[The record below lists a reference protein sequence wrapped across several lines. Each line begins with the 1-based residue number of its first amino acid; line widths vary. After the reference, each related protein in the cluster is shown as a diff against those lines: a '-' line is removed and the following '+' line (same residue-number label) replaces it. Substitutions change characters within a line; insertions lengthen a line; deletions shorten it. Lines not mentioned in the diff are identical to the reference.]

1 MAISLTLIVSMAALT
16 VGGALTEKILGKM
29 GKIEEAGHVGTVV
42 STMLI
47 TTVVTCV
54 GKALL
59 EIKKLSK

>member
-1 MAISLTLIVSMAALT
+1 MGISLTLIISMAAVT

-29 GKIEEAGHVGTVV
+29 GKIEEAGYVGTVV

-47 TTVVTCV
+47 TTVVTSV

-59 EIKKLSK
+59 EIKKLSR